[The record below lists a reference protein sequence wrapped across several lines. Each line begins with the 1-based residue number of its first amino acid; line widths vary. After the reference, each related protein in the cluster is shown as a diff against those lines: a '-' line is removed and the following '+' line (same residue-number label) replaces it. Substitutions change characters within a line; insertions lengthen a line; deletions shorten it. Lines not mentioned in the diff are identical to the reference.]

1 MSPLPFHLSFIQFLA
16 DHRTPLLT
24 HLLRAATFFGSANAY
39 ILIILLL
46 YVLWDK
52 RLAIRLSVL
61 ILLTMSF
68 NELLKTL
75 IRNPR
80 PFVLQGTY
88 QQKWA
93 VSPAQASALAA
104 EYSTPSG
111 HAMGSSAF
119 YTYLGAAVR
128 SRVLR
133 AGLVVLVL
141 LVGFSRP
148 YLGVHYVEDI
158 LLGWFCGLSLAALAV
173 RFTDSLTSF
182 WRSFSYARQI
192 ALAVA
197 GGLALIL
204 IFQFI
209 NGWQFNNAPRDLIG
223 YAGFLAGI
231 AIARPLEARTV
242 RFDPRSASPVAKLL
256 RLAISAALI
265 FALLLAPEPL
275 FPLIGGKLSLAGFC
289 VQYLRYVAVG
299 VTVIYLAPLVFT
311 HLKLAA
317 RLPAESV

>member
-1 MSPLPFHLSFIQFLA
+1 LPFHLSFIQFLA

-24 HLLRAATFFGSANAY
+24 HLMRAATFFGSADAY

-61 ILLTMSF
+61 VLLTMSV
-68 NELLKTL
+68 NDILKMF

-93 VSPAQASALAA
+93 VSPAQANALAA

-119 YTYLGAAVR
+119 YTYL
-128 SRVLR
+128 R
-133 AGLVVLVL
+133 AGLRSRMLRAALVILIL
-141 LVGFSRP
+141 LIGFSRP

-158 LLGWFCGLSLAALAV
+158 LLGWLCGLSLAALAV
-173 RFTDSLTSF
+173 RFAESLTSF
-182 WRSFSYARQI
+182 WRSFSHTQQI

-204 IFQFI
+204 IFQLI
-209 NGWQFNNAPRDLIG
+209 NGWQLDEAPRALIG

-231 AIARPLEARTV
+231 AIACPLEARTV
-242 RFDPRSASPVAKLL
+242 RFDPRSSGPAAKLL
-256 RLAISAALI
+256 RLALSAALI
-265 FALLLAPEPL
+265 FAVLLASEAI
-275 FPLIGGKLSLAGFC
+275 FPLIGGRLSLAGFC

-299 VTVIYLAPLVFT
+299 VTVVYLAPLLFT
-311 HLKLAA
+311 RLRLAGT
-317 RLPAESV
+317 LPAETS